1 MSLFRFKQFAV
12 HQSRSAMKVGTDG
25 VLLGA
30 WANGAGA
37 QNMLDV
43 GSGSGLIALMMA
55 QRFQNAEID
64 AVEMEEEAYEQ
75 SLINFSNAPFPKKIQ
90 GFHASLQEW
99 LRFSKRTY
107 DLMICN
113 PPYFYKGFPVE
124 NEKRK
129 LSRDAAYLQPDLL
142 IKAFINLAG
151 KNGLLSMIL
160 PADEGE
166 KFISTAQASEI
177 FCIRK
182 TIVYSKPDRPP
193 IRLLLEFSKLHMEM
207 HFGELIIEN
216 NGPHNYTEAYKS
228 LTKDFYLK
236 F

>member
-1 MSLFRFKQFAV
+1 
-12 HQSRSAMKVGTDG
+12 MKVGTDG

-30 WANGAGA
+30 WANGADA
-37 QNMLDV
+37 NNILDI

-55 QRFQNAEID
+55 QRFQRAKID
-64 AVEMEEEAYEQ
+64 AIEIEEEAYEQ
-75 SLINFSNAPFPKKIQ
+75 SLVNFLNAPFNKNIQ

-99 LRFSKRTY
+99 LRFTNRQY

-129 LSRDAAYLQPDLL
+129 LARNAEYLQPEVL
-142 IKAFINLAG
+142 INTFINRST
-151 KNGLLSMIL
+151 KNGILSLIL
-160 PADEGE
+160 PVEEGE
-166 KFISTAQASEI
+166 KFILNGTAANI
-177 FCIRK
+177 YCIRK
-182 TIVYSKPDRPP
+182 TIVYSKPDRLP
-193 IRLLLEFSKLHMEM
+193 IRMLLEFSKLNSEIIIT
-207 HFGELIIEN
+207 ELIIEN
-216 NGPHNYTEAYKS
+216 EGQHNYTEAYKA